1 MRGPRHSLDRPVA
14 RELKRSGTAAATVAR
29 SQEFRSASTDAIVQ
43 ELKGI
48 IEALK
53 FGTITIK
60 VHNGRIVQ
68 VEITEKKRFDV
79 PMEFEKGGGI

>member
-1 MRGPRHSLDRPVA
+1 MA
-14 RELKRSGTAAATVAR
+14 RN
-29 SQEFRSASTDAIVQ
+29 QEVRDASTGAIVQ

-53 FGTITIK
+53 YGTVTIK

-68 VEITEKKRFDV
+68 VEITERRRFDV